1 MRRLPRG
8 RMIGARLNN
17 SSRAGDSFMRSIHRI
32 LVAIKD
38 PEAKTTPALVKAGQL
53 ARALG
58 AQIELFH
65 GIASRLYVDGYGPS
79 GIELPTIERNL
90 RARTLTALEKM
101 AARLRR
107 EKVKVTVA
115 AEWDFPVY
123 EAIVRRANRT
133 KADLIVADQHAG
145 RHSVAGLLHLTD
157 WELLRLSPVPVLLVK
172 TSGAYRNPV
181 VLAAVDPGHSYS
193 KPAKLDQR
201 ILAASSTITR
211 ALRGTQ
217 HVLHAYMPFPYAA
230 EPNTMLSQETIERL
244 EGEASAA
251 AQSALDRTLRTTRI
265 QKKHRHIVGR
275 HPADA
280 IAQTAQELHSSIVV
294 MGAISRSGLKRLFI
308 GNTAERVLDLLSCD
322 VLVVKPE
329 HFASRVPRV
338 RRGARVVAVA
348 STALPI

>member
-8 RMIGARLNN
+8 RTIGARLNN
-17 SSRAGDSFMRSIHRI
+17 SSQAGDSLMRSIRRI

-79 GIELPTIERNL
+79 GIELP
-90 RARTLTALEKM
+90 
-101 AARLRR
+101 
-107 EKVKVTVA
+107 
-115 AEWDFPVY
+115 
-123 EAIVRRANRT
+123 
-133 KADLIVADQHAG
+133 
-145 RHSVAGLLHLTD
+145 
-157 WELLRLSPVPVLLVK
+157 
-172 TSGAYRNPV
+172 
-181 VLAAVDPGHSYS
+181 
-193 KPAKLDQR
+193 
-201 ILAASSTITR
+201 
-211 ALRGTQ
+211 
-217 HVLHAYMPFPYAA
+217 
-230 EPNTMLSQETIERL
+230 TIERL

-329 HFASRVPRV
+329 HFASRVPRA

-348 STALPI
+348 STALSI

>member
-1 MRRLPRG
+1 
-8 RMIGARLNN
+8 
-17 SSRAGDSFMRSIHRI
+17 MRSIRRI

-65 GIASRLYVDGYGPS
+65 GISTPLYVDGS
-79 GIELPTIERNL
+79 SSIESAAIERNVS
-90 RARTLTALEKM
+90 ARTLASLEKM
-101 AARLRR
+101 AVRLRR
-107 EKVKVTVA
+107 DKVKVTVA

-123 EAIVRRANRT
+123 EAIVRRANQT

-145 RHSVAGLLHLTD
+145 RHTVAGLLHLTD

-172 TSGAYRNPV
+172 TRGTYRNPV
-181 VLAAVDPGHSYS
+181 VLAAVDPGHTFS

-201 ILAASSTITR
+201 ILVASSTLTR
-211 ALRGTQ
+211 ALQGTL
-217 HVLHAYMPFPYAA
+217 HVLHAYVPFPYSAA
-230 EPNTMLSQETIERL
+230 DPNIMLSQENIERL
-244 EGEASAA
+244 EGETSAA
-251 AQSALDRTLRTTRI
+251 AQSALDRTLRKTRI

-275 HPADA
+275 HPVDA
-280 IAQTAQELHSSIVV
+280 IAQTARKLHSSIVV

-322 VLVVKPE
+322 ILVVKPE

-338 RRGARVVAVA
+338 RRGARVVSVA